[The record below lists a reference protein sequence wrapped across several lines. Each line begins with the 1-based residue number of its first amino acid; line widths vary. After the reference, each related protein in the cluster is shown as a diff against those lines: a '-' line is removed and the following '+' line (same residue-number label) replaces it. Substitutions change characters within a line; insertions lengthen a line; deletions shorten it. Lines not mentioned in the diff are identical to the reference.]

1 MIPSVNPSGSRTIGL
16 LAYLY
21 GPGKHEEHTDP
32 HLVAS
37 FDGMSPGPGRDP
49 NATLKDLQQLLDQP
63 VMALAERARPAKH
76 VWHTSVRADPR
87 DRTLS
92 DEEWAD
98 IARRIVAATGIDP
111 GDGQPGCRWAAVRHA
126 DDHIHI
132 VATLVTE
139 DGHRPDDYRS
149 GTRAQA
155 EARLIEK
162 ELGLHEVAS
171 GDGTAAQR
179 PTSAERHKAERQGH
193 ERTAREELRET
204 VRRAVAGATSEE
216 EFFDRLAD
224 AGLLIRKR
232 AAPSGD
238 LLGYKVALPD
248 DRNKDGEPVFYP
260 GARLAPDL
268 SLPRIRE
275 RWSGDTQG
283 SPAPQ
288 QEDPVRTGLGAP
300 AAARRQTASAAW
312 QAVLVVEHGDDAVV
326 AAHIAAA
333 GEVLDALAK
342 TSAAHT
348 RRELRDAAASFERA
362 SRSHIRAIRG
372 HNRALR
378 QAARDL
384 VRSGPALGRGED
396 GATTAMAIDMLFFL
410 VTAALHWH
418 AKKGHA
424 QQAAA
429 ARQAAEHLRAAYQA
443 AAAQPLSALYQ
454 RGRRLGRPLLQRQTT
469 ALREAVPELAKQILA
484 EPGWYALAATLAD
497 ASAAGHDTTA
507 LLADAAD
514 RRDLATAESVSDVLV
529 WRLRRLA
536 ELPADSTE
544 TFEHGT
550 VKRPS
555 GVRPVVSRAT
565 SATEVF
571 GLSSGVVTVH
581 DPCGMP
587 VGCGIRRVGA

>member
-1 MIPSVNPSGSRTIGL
+1 MIPSVNPSGSDTRGL
-16 LAYLY
+16 LYYLY
-21 GPGKHEEHTDP
+21 ETGKYEDHTDP

-37 FDGMSPGPGRDP
+37 FDGMSPDPGRDP
-49 NATLKDLQQLLDQP
+49 NATLTDLQQLLDQP
-63 VMALAERARPAKH
+63 VMALAKHARPAKH
-76 VWHTSVRADPR
+76 VWHTSVRADPG
-87 DRTLS
+87 DRILS

-111 GDGQPGCRWAAVRHA
+111 GGGQPGCRWAAVRHA

-139 DGHRPDDYRS
+139 DGHRADDFRS
-149 GTRAQA
+149 GARAQA

-162 ELGLHEVAS
+162 ELGLHQVAP

-179 PTSAERHKAERQGH
+179 PTSAERHKAERQGR

-204 VRRAVAGATSEE
+204 VRGAVSGARSDE
-216 EFFDRLAD
+216 EFFDRLAA

-232 AAPSGD
+232 AAPSGG

-248 DRNKDGEPVFYP
+248 DLNAQGEPVFYP

-275 RWSGDTQG
+275 RWSADARDHDAPTDT
-283 SPAPQ
+283 SAHTTP
-288 QEDPVRTGLGAP
+288 DRP
-300 AAARRQTASAAW
+300 AAARRRTASAAW
-312 QAVLVVEHGDDAVV
+312 QAVLVVEHGEDAVA

-333 GEVLDALAK
+333 GEILDALAK

-348 RRELRDAAASFERA
+348 RRELREAAWAFERA
-362 SRSHIRAIRG
+362 SRSHVKAVRG
-372 HNRALR
+372 HDRALR

-384 VRSGPALGRGED
+384 VHSGPALGRGED

-410 VTAALHWH
+410 ITAAVHWH

-443 AAAQPLSALYQ
+443 AAAQPLGALYQ
-454 RGRRLGRPLLQRQTT
+454 RGRRLGRPLVQRHTSV
-469 ALREAVPELAKQILA
+469 LRDTVPELAEQILA

-497 ASAAGHDTTA
+497 VEAAGHDPAA
-507 LLADAAD
+507 LLGEAA
-514 RRDLATAESVSDVLV
+514 RRRELETAESVSDVLV
-529 WRLRRLA
+529 WRLRRA
-536 ELPADSTE
+536 AGLPADTSDQVIDTPAP
-544 TFEHGT
+544 EHSARRPGQQAQE
-550 VKRPS
+550 PS
-555 GVRPVVSRAT
+555 GPRRARP
-565 SATEVF
+565 
-571 GLSSGVVTVH
+571 
-581 DPCGMP
+581 
-587 VGCGIRRVGA
+587 